1 MEPAQGDAG
10 PFAAAVSLPPP
21 AFEPLPVPA
30 AEVPLPAAP
39 ALEPAQAAA
48 TPVAVVA
55 SQPPPAAEPLPV
67 PAAEVS
73 LPRAEAAAF
82 VFAPLPNISAGDYC
96 ACTADGVSGGSNTTG
111 AHAEGDVH
119 WSGAGV

>member
-1 MEPAQGDAG
+1 MQAPSLRQS
-10 PFAAAVSLPPP
+10 PCRLRHSSRCPCLPPRCRCLRLRRWSRLRL
-21 AFEPLPVPA
+21 LPP
-30 AEVPLPAAP
+30 
-39 ALEPAQAAA
+39 
-48 TPVAVVA
+48 PVAVVA